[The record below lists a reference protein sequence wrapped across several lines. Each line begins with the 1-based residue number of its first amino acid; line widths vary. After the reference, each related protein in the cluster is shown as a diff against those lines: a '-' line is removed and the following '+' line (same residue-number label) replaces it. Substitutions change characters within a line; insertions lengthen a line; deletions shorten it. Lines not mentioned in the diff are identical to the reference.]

1 MLDLFSQSSG
11 SLLDLSLCGLTW
23 HTAAIWMTS
32 QGGRFGLLQT
42 AEFFSGPNRSNY
54 NFSHLNIIKQIVLG
68 PPIYMGV
75 IILREILG
83 AMIMNP
89 GLD

>member
-32 QGGRFGLLQT
+32 QGGRFSLLQT

-54 NFSHLNIIKQIVLG
+54 NFSHLNFFKADCFR
-68 PPIYMGV
+68 PSNMGV